1 LGDDVGEVDVGAAPH
16 AREQPVELAAA
27 HQTRRDQH
35 GPDPRPL
42 RAATAAAPS
51 ACSRL
56 IRPLGLQHLPQPF
69 HGDQDLDARPG
80 AHPVPRE
87 STPACD
93 ARPPTVKLGPVA
105 RLRVVAPA
113 ALAQSVRATHS

>member
-1 LGDDVGEVDVGAAPH
+1 MPSRGLVADGEPALRGALLRVKAPEEAGLGDDVGEVDVGAAPH

-27 HQTRRDQH
+27 HQARRDQH

-42 RAATAAAPS
+42 RAATAAAHS

-56 IRPLGLQHLPQPF
+56 IRPLGLQHFPQPF

-80 AHPVPRE
+80 RT
-87 STPACD
+87 SGPARID
-93 ARPPTVKLGPVA
+93 PSA
-105 RLRVVAPA
+105 
-113 ALAQSVRATHS
+113 